1 MNGVKTEIAGV
12 ADELRHLRNV
22 LLASDL
28 VRPIHPEAA
37 VTARTLGQV
46 GLATDATGETLGDSS
61 KDWGDAV
68 HGLVDPQFFPAPF
81 AEEPPR

>member
-1 MNGVKTEIAGV
+1 MNGVKTEAAGV
-12 ADELRHLRNV
+12 VDELRHLRN
-22 LLASDL
+22 LLRQRLGAAD
-28 VRPIHPEAA
+28 PPEAA
-37 VTARTLGQV
+37 VTARTLAQV

-68 HGLVDPQFFPAPF
+68 HRLVDPQFFPAPF